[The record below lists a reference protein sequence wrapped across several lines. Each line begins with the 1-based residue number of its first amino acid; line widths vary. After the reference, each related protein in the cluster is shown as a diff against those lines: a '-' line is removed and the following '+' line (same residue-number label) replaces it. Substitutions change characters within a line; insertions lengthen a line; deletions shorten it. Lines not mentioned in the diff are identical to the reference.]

1 MPSSLKSRAVSK
13 LMENYNTFLK
23 GPPMPKD
30 KLKELLGIED
40 ETTAGLEDTK
50 YTIPEMSVGGRKIK
64 LGSFK
69 VTEAY
74 ASFSIPL
81 ALYALQQMITD
92 IGVDFVVAIDDFAAS
107 PRQQIIKTDTNS
119 TATAFVDYFTIYK
132 GMLLTCQ
139 LAHGVL
145 AVTIYADSE
154 LAATSFFADLTEKI
168 RTCNFYKGK
177 CLYFT
182 GNEIDF
188 KKTPDT
194 GWDDVIVEDDLRKEI
209 HLNVESFFSNEEY
222 RKMKLYKRGIILY
235 GPPGTGKTSI
245 VRAIFSRLEG
255 AGVTRVYLTNE
266 TFYSMDMST
275 FFKTLQYL
283 LPAVVVFED
292 IDLIG
297 ADRNQSRSRVIGG
310 LLNHLDGVDKQ
321 SEPLV
326 VIGTTNDLSA
336 LDEALRNRPS
346 RFDRCL
352 EVPAPKPE
360 QVAQLYKKLTGF
372 EVPKG
377 IVSLSEGFTGA
388 HIEETV
394 KTAYMLSLADGKL
407 KDDITHDEL
416 LKNLILAAKYIAK
429 SFPIANKA
437 TTKPAGF
444 GAGTKKHSDDD
455 YSEDATIA
463 DKFDPDNLDPPN
475 AGNLI

>member
-1 MPSSLKSRAVSK
+1 MDR
-13 LMENYNTFLK
+13 
-23 GPPMPKD
+23 D
-30 KLKELLGIED
+30 KLRELLGIE
-40 ETTAGLEDTK
+40 EEATAGMTEVNK
-50 YTIPEMSVGGRKIK
+50 YTIPEMLVNGRQIK

-81 ALYALQQMITD
+81 ALYALQQMITEV
-92 IGVDFVVAIDDFAAS
+92 GVDFVVAIDDFAAS
-107 PRQQIIKTDTNS
+107 PRQQIIKTDTNT

-154 LAATSFFADLTEKI
+154 KAATNFFKDLTDQI
-168 RTCNFYKGK
+168 RAHNFYKGK

-194 GWDDVIVEDDLRKEI
+194 GWDDVIVEADLRKEI
-209 HLNVESFFSNEEY
+209 SLNVESFFSNEEY

-245 VRAIFSRLEG
+245 VRAIFSSLEG
-255 AGVTRVYLTNE
+255 EGVTRVYLTNE
-266 TFYSMDMST
+266 TFYTMDMAT
-275 FFKTLQYL
+275 FFKTLEYL

-321 SEPLV
+321 SDPLV

-352 EVPAPKPE
+352 EVPAPKSE
-360 QVAQLYKKLTGF
+360 QVGQLYKKLTGF
-372 EVPKG
+372 EVPKS
-377 IVSLSEGFTGA
+377 IIQLSEGFTGA

-394 KTAYMLSLADGKL
+394 KTAYMLSLSDGKL
-407 KDDITHDEL
+407 KDDITHEEL
-416 LKNLILAAKYIAK
+416 LKNLTSAAKYIAK
-429 SFPIANKA
+429 SFPIVNKS
-437 TTKPAGF
+437 TSKSAGF
-444 GAGTKKHSDDD
+444 GAKRRDDD
-455 YSEDATIA
+455 AYAEEVPA
-463 DKFDPDNLDPPN
+463 DPVFNPDSLDPPN
-475 AGNLI
+475 SGNMI

>member
-1 MPSSLKSRAVSK
+1 
-13 LMENYNTFLK
+13 
-23 GPPMPKD
+23 MPKD
-30 KLKELLGIED
+30 KIRELLGLED
-40 ETTAGLEDTK
+40 ETTAGLIDDTK
-50 YTIPEMSVGGRKIK
+50 YTIPEMIVNGRQIK

-81 ALYALQQMITD
+81 ALYALQQMITEV
-92 IGVDFVVAIDDFAAS
+92 GVEFVVAIDDFAAS
-107 PRQQIIKTDTNS
+107 PRQQIIRTDTDT
-119 TATAFVDYFTIYK
+119 TATAFVDYFTLYK

-139 LAHGVL
+139 LAHGIL
-145 AVTIYADSE
+145 AVTIYANSE
-154 LAATSFFADLTEKI
+154 VAATTFFKDLTEKI

-194 GWDDVIVEDDLRKEI
+194 KWDDVIVEPDLRKEI
-209 HLNVESFFSNEEY
+209 SLNVESFFSNVEY
-222 RKMKLYKRGIILY
+222 RKMKLHKRGIILY

-245 VRAIFSRLEG
+245 VRAIFSTLEG
-255 AGVTRVYLTNE
+255 TGVTRVYLTNE

-297 ADRNQSRSRVIGG
+297 MDRNISRSRVIGG
-310 LLNHLDGVDKQ
+310 LLNHLDGVDKL

-352 EVPAPKPE
+352 EVPAPKPD
-360 QVAQLYKKLTGF
+360 QVKQLYKKLTGINIPN
-372 EVPKG
+372 V
-377 IVSLSEGFTGA
+377 IVTISEGFTGA

-394 KTAYMLSLADGKL
+394 KTAYMLLIAEGKT
-407 KDDITHDEL
+407 KDSIKNDEL
-416 LKNLILAAKYIAK
+416 IKNLVIAAKYIAK
-429 SFPIANKA
+429 SFSLNKA
-437 TTKPAGF
+437 STKPTGF
-444 GAGTKKHSDDD
+444 GAGTKKR
-455 YSEDATIA
+455 EDEDGGGLEA
-463 DKFDPDNLDPPN
+463 DEVPANPLEGLDPPN
-475 AGNLI
+475 SDNIL

>member
-1 MPSSLKSRAVSK
+1 MSK
-13 LMENYNTFLK
+13 NK
-23 GPPMPKD
+23 
-30 KLKELLGIED
+30 KLNEILGIVP
-40 ETTAGLEDTK
+40 ETAAGLTEDTK
-50 YTIPEMSVGGRKIK
+50 YTIPQMVLNGRQIK

-81 ALYALQQMITD
+81 ALYALQQMITEV
-92 IGVDFVVAIDDFAAS
+92 GVDFVVAIDDFAAS
-107 PRQQIIKTDTNS
+107 PRQQIIKTDTAT

-132 GMLLTCQ
+132 TMLLTCQ
-139 LAHGVL
+139 LAHGIL
-145 AVTIYADSE
+145 AVTIYANSE
-154 LAATSFFADLTEKI
+154 IAATTFFKDLTEKI

-194 GWDDVIVEDDLRKEI
+194 GWDDVIVEPDLRKEI
-209 HLNVESFFSNEEY
+209 NLNVESFFSNAEY
-222 RKMKLYKRGIILY
+222 RKMKLHKRGIILY

-245 VRAIFSRLEG
+245 VRAIFSTLENT
-255 AGVTRVYLTNE
+255 GVTRVYLTNE
-266 TFYSMDMST
+266 TFYNMDMST

-283 LPAVVVFED
+283 LPAIVVFED

-297 ADRNQSRSRVIGG
+297 MDRNVSRSRVIGG
-310 LLNHLDGVDKQ
+310 LLNHLDGVDKL

-352 EVPAPKPE
+352 EVPAPKPD
-360 QVAQLYKKLTGF
+360 QVKRLYKKLTGI
-372 EVPKG
+372 EIPTG
-377 IVSLSEGFTGA
+377 LITLSEGFTGA

-394 KTAYMLSLADGKL
+394 KTAFMLSISNGKK
-407 KDDITHDEL
+407 KDDIKPDEL
-416 LKNLILAAKYIAK
+416 LKNLITAAKYIAK
-429 SFPIANKA
+429 SFSLNKA
-437 TTKPAGF
+437 TTKAAGF
-444 GAGTKKHSDDD
+444 AARKENDDAPDGALEYTEAK
-455 YSEDATIA
+455 I
-463 DKFDPDNLDPPN
+463 DPLENLDPPN
-475 AGNLI
+475 SGNMI

>member
-1 MPSSLKSRAVSK
+1 MSSR
-13 LMENYNTFLK
+13 
-23 GPPMPKD
+23 D
-30 KLKELLGIED
+30 KLAEILGINE
-40 ETTAGLEDTK
+40 ESPAGMTDTK
-50 YTIPEMSVGGRKIK
+50 YSIPEMTVNGHRIK

-81 ALYALQQMITD
+81 ALYALQQMITEV
-92 IGVDFVVAIDDFAAS
+92 GVDFVVALEDFAAS
-107 PRQQIIKTDTNS
+107 PRQQIIKTDTNA

-132 GMLLTCQ
+132 GMLLTAQ
-139 LAHGVL
+139 IAHGVL

-154 LAATSFFADLTEKI
+154 TSATGFFDDLTEKI

-188 KKTPDT
+188 KKTPET
-194 GWDDVIVEDDLRKEI
+194 NWEDVIVEPDLRKEI
-209 HLNVESFFSNEEY
+209 YLNVESFFSNEEY
-222 RKMKLYKRGIILY
+222 RKMRLQKRGIILY

-245 VRAIFSRLEG
+245 VRAIFSRLENT
-255 AGVTRVYLTNE
+255 GVTRVYLTNE

-297 ADRNQSRSRVIGG
+297 ADRNVSRSRVIGG
-310 LLNHLDGVDKQ
+310 LLNHLDGVDRM

-326 VIGTTNDLSA
+326 VIGTTNDLAA
-336 LDEALRNRPS
+336 LDDALRNRPS

-352 EVPAPKPE
+352 EVPAPKPA

-372 EVPKG
+372 EVSKA
-377 IVSLSEGFTGA
+377 IVGLSDGFTGA
-388 HIEETV
+388 HIEEAV
-394 KTAYMLSLADGKL
+394 KTAYMLSLADGKT
-407 KDDITHDEL
+407 KEAITSDEL
-416 LKNLILAAKYIAK
+416 TKNLLVAVKYIAK
-429 SFPIANKA
+429 SFPITSKNK
-437 TTKPAGF
+437 TNGAGF
-444 GAGTKKHSDDD
+444 GVKREEEED
-455 YSEDATIA
+455 YPPEIA
-463 DKFDPDNLDPPN
+463 LVSKNLDLDPPN
-475 AGNLI
+475 SGNLL

>member
-1 MPSSLKSRAVSK
+1 
-13 LMENYNTFLK
+13 
-23 GPPMPKD
+23 MPKD
-30 KLKELLGIED
+30 KLRELLGIED
-40 ETTAGLEDTK
+40 ESAAGMEDSK
-50 YTIPEMSVGGRKIK
+50 YTIPEMSIGGRKIK

-92 IGVDFVVAIDDFAAS
+92 VGVDFVVAIDDFAAS
-107 PRQQIIKTDTNS
+107 PRQQIIKTDTEA

-139 LAHGVL
+139 LAHGIL
-145 AVTIYADSE
+145 AVTIYADTE
-154 LAATSFFADLTEKI
+154 LAATTFFKDLAEQI
-168 RTCNFYKGK
+168 RLHNFYKGK

-188 KKTPDT
+188 KKTPET
-194 GWDDVIVEDDLRKEI
+194 GWDDVIVEPDLRKEI

-222 RKMKLYKRGIILY
+222 RKMKLFKRGIILW

-326 VIGTTNDLSA
+326 VIGTTNDLGA

-352 EVPAPKPE
+352 EVPAPKSE

-372 EVPKG
+372 EVPKAL
-377 IVSLSEGFTGA
+377 VALSEGFTGA

-394 KTAYMLSLADGKL
+394 KTAYMLSLSDGKS
-407 KDDITHDEL
+407 KDDIKHEEL
-416 LKNLILAAKYIAK
+416 LKNLIAAAKYIAK
-429 SFPIANKA
+429 SFPIVGKVNAKSS
-437 TTKPAGF
+437 AGF
-444 GAGTKKHSDDD
+444 GAGVKKSSDEYDEVPAELEK
-455 YSEDATIA
+455 S
-463 DKFDPDNLDPPN
+463 FDPDNLDPPN

>member
-1 MPSSLKSRAVSK
+1 
-13 LMENYNTFLK
+13 
-23 GPPMPKD
+23 MPKD
-30 KLKELLGIED
+30 KIKEILGIED
-40 ETTAGLEDTK
+40 ETAAGLEDAK
-50 YTIPEMSVGGRKIK
+50 YTIPEMTVGGRRIK

-81 ALYALQQMITD
+81 ALYALQQMITET
-92 IGVDFVVAIDDFAAS
+92 GVEFVVAIDDFAAS

-119 TATAFVDYFTIYK
+119 TATAFVDYFTIYR

-154 LAATSFFADLTEKI
+154 QTATAFFNDLSEKI
-168 RTCNFYKGK
+168 RKHNFYKGK

-188 KKTPDT
+188 KKTPET
-194 GWDDVIVEDDLRKEI
+194 GWDDVIVEPDLRNEI
-209 HLNVESFFSNEEY
+209 YLNVESFFSNEEY
-222 RKMKLYKRGIILY
+222 RKMRLFKRGIILW

-245 VRAIFSRLEG
+245 VRAIFSRLEHT
-255 AGVTRVYLTNE
+255 GVTRVYLTNE
-266 TFYSMDMST
+266 TFYNMDMAT

-326 VIGTTNDLSA
+326 VIGTTNDLGA

-352 EVPAPKPE
+352 EVPAPKAE
-360 QVAQLYKKLTGF
+360 QIAQLYKKLTGF
-372 EVPKG
+372 EVPKN
-377 IVSLSEGFTGA
+377 IVTLSDGFTGA

-394 KTAYMLSLADGKL
+394 KTAYMLSLSDGTTKEEI
-407 KDDITHDEL
+407 KHEEL
-416 LKNLILAAKYIAK
+416 LKNLTSAVKYIAK
-429 SFPIANKA
+429 SFPIVGKANNA
-437 TTKPAGF
+437 GAGF
-444 GAGTKKHSDDD
+444 GAGTKKKYDEYDDGAVPEKAAF
-455 YSEDATIA
+455 SPED
-463 DKFDPDNLDPPN
+463 LDPPN
-475 AGNLI
+475 SGNLM